1 MSATTAPAP
10 ETDSPNVVTGTSS
23 RGTRTLAL
31 IIAVGVPTLLAFAFF
46 ISPEDDVQR
55 DAVRLLYIHVPI
67 AIMTYV
73 AFSLTAFGGIM
84 YLYKGSRWWDTTAY
98 AAGEIGVVLCGLT
111 LATGSIWGRPTWG
124 TWWEWSDVRL
134 VTNLM
139 LFLVFVGYLA
149 FRRIP
154 SDPTVR
160 ARRAAVIGLI
170 GAMQIPIV
178 RFSVEWWE
186 NNTLHQSSSVLDG
199 KLENMTLFTWFL
211 GHIVVGAIFLYLL
224 IHRFRVAWMEE
235 EIETHGLVGALEERR
250 AEALVGVEQAV
261 GGTIEGRM
269 NTETGDPQNGVH
281 HD

>member
-1 MSATTAPAP
+1 VSATAAPAP
-10 ETDSPNVVTGTSS
+10 ETDSPTIVTGTSS
-23 RGTRTLAL
+23 RGTRALAF

-84 YLYKGSRWWDTTAY
+84 FLYKGSRWWDTTAY

-111 LATGSIWGRPTWG
+111 LITGSIWGRPTWG

-134 VTNLM
+134 VTSLM

-154 SDPTVR
+154 GDPTVR
-160 ARRAAVIGLI
+160 ARRAAVLGLI

-186 NNTLHQSSSVLDG
+186 NNTLHQSSSVLYG

-211 GHIVVGAIFLYLL
+211 GQIVVGAIFLYLL

-261 GGTIEGRM
+261 GGTVEGRISAVK
-269 NTETGDPQNGVH
+269 DV
-281 HD
+281 